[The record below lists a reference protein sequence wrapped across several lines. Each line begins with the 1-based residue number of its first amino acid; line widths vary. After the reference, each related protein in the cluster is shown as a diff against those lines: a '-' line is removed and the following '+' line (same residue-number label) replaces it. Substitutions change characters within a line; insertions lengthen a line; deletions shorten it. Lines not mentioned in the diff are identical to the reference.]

1 MIDEKKLLK
10 VLENWSDYWGKKTD
24 GISLL
29 KWATILRFK
38 ALIKSQPKI
47 ENYLE
52 NQEESK

>member
-10 VLENWSDYWGKKTD
+10 VLDDWSDYWGKKTD

>member
-10 VLENWSDYWGKKTD
+10 VLDDWSDYWGKKTD

-38 ALIKSQPKI
+38 ALIKSQPKT

>member
-10 VLENWSDYWGKKTD
+10 VLDDWSDYWGKKTD

-38 ALIKSQPKI
+38 ALIERQPKI
-47 ENYLE
+47 GNSLE
-52 NQEESK
+52 NEEESK